1 MYDTVKFLRHYTD
14 MAHTLVSRRQFNSM
28 AGLGLLLPSA
38 LLPTVAQSQSNQ
50 IRLVVPFPPGGG
62 TDAVAR
68 LLAAQMEPQANMSVV
83 VENRSGA
90 SGTIGISSA
99 VRQAPDG
106 RNLVLGQADNL
117 AVAPLLIKGIPYDPI
132 KDLKAVAHVADI
144 PILIVTSTS
153 QPYQTLGDV
162 IAAGK
167 KDPTLLTFG
176 SAGVGT
182 TPHLSGELL
191 AQAAGVSMNHISYK
205 GSAPALSDV
214 LAGRVTLMMTSISL
228 AVPHIQAGT
237 LRPLAVTSAA
247 RSVAL
252 PDVPTVAE
260 AGNLPSF
267 DIGTWY
273 GLFAPAG
280 TPDETVETLNAQVN
294 QALAQ
299 PEVKDF
305 LEGMEGGHIR
315 RTTPQALAE
324 LLRDDIPRWQRIID
338 SANIKL

>member
-1 MYDTVKFLRHYTD
+1 
-14 MAHTLVSRRQFNSM
+14 MAPSPISRRRFNAL
-28 AGLGLLLPSA
+28 AGLGLMLPS
-38 LLPTVAQSQSNQ
+38 LLVPTAAQSQSNQ

-68 LLAAQMEPQANMSVV
+68 LLAAQMEPQTKMSVV

-90 SGTIGISSA
+90 SGTIGISST
-99 VRQAPDG
+99 VRQPADG
-106 RNLVLGQADNL
+106 RYLVLGQADNL
-117 AVAPLLIKGIPYDPI
+117 AVAPLLIKGVPYDPV
-132 KDLKAVAHVADI
+132 KDLKPVAHVADI
-144 PILIVTSTS
+144 PIVIVTSTE
-153 QPYQTLGDV
+153 QPYETLADV

-191 AQAAGVSMNHISYK
+191 AQDAGVEMNHISYK
-205 GSAPALSDV
+205 GSAPALADV
-214 LAGRVTLMMTSISL
+214 LAGRVTMMMTSISL
-228 AVPHIQAGT
+228 AVPHIQAGK
-237 LRPLAVTSAA
+237 LRALAVTSAA
-247 RSVAL
+247 RSSAL

-260 AGNLPSF
+260 AGNLPGF

-280 TPDETVETLNAQVN
+280 TPDDVVATLNAQIN
-294 QALAQ
+294 EALAQ
-299 PEVKDF
+299 PEVRAF

-315 RTTPQALAE
+315 RTTPEALAT
-324 LLRDDIPRWQRIID
+324 LLREDIPRWQQIID
-338 SANIKL
+338 TARIEL

>member
-1 MYDTVKFLRHYTD
+1 
-14 MAHTLVSRRQFNSM
+14 MAQPLISRRQFNTL
-28 AGLGLLLPSA
+28 AAFGLLFPSTLLLPTTA
-38 LLPTVAQSQSNQ
+38 RSQADQ
-50 IRLVVPFPPGGG
+50 IRLIVPFPPGGG

-68 LLAAQMEPQANMSVV
+68 LLASQLEPQTGMSVV

-90 SGTIGISSA
+90 SGTIGISTA
-99 VRQAPDG
+99 ARQAPDG
-106 RNLVLGQADNL
+106 RYLVLGQADNL
-117 AVAPLLIKGIPYDPI
+117 AVAPLLIKGVPYDPV
-132 KDLKAVAHVADI
+132 KDLTAVAHIADI

-153 QPYQTLGDV
+153 QPYQTLDDV

-191 AQAAGVSMNHISYK
+191 AQAAGITMNHISYK

-214 LAGRVTLMMTSISL
+214 LAGRVSLMMTSISL
-228 AVPHIQAGT
+228 AVPHIQAGK
-237 LRPLAVTSAA
+237 LRALAVTSAT
-247 RSVAL
+247 RSGAL

-280 TPDETVETLNAQVN
+280 TPDETVATLNAQVN

-299 PEVKDF
+299 AELKNF
-305 LEGMEGGHIR
+305 LEGLEGGHIR
-315 RTTPQALAE
+315 GTTPQALAT
-324 LLRDDIPRWQRIID
+324 LLREDIPRWQRIID
-338 SANIKL
+338 SANITL